1 MNYAKLI
8 DHTYLKPE
16 GTSKEIDKLIKEAI
30 EFSFGSICINSSWIK
45 YAKEK
50 LKNNKDIKIVSVV
63 GFPLG
68 ACISQ
73 IKVQEAKLSIDHGAD
88 EIDMVINIGR
98 FKDGQYDYVLNE
110 IKKVKEAC
118 GNKILKVIIE
128 TALLKDWEIEKATS
142 IVLASGA
149 DFIKTSTGFSYR
161 GADKKDIEIFNKV
174 IGSNKLKIKAA
185 GGIKTMDDIK
195 MYVEM
200 GVERFGTSSSV
211 AIFTGEKTKN
221 NSSY

>member
-50 LKNNKDIKIVSVV
+50 LKNKDIKIVSVV

-211 AIFTGEKTKN
+211 AIFTGEKIKN
-221 NSSY
+221 DSSY